1 MEQRRGRLWLDAA
14 VAGAT
19 AGILAE
25 VIVYR
30 LNPEVSQT
38 AASILI
44 GAVMWASWGAV
55 GFGLPLFLVAVV
67 LRQIVRRRG
76 NWSVPALVG
85 LAYLVASVMSKVNA
99 DLHERL
105 LEPSAQLVMRQDAVA
120 WGGGAV
126 IALLGGALVRRRGST
141 PHLRYGFALLLMV
154 LPLVRF
160 LMVSTPP
167 DFPLEVATRAI
178 GVPERRLVVVGVE
191 GLDSGILLG
200 PADDPRYPT
209 LAELRRTGSWG
220 PLHPHSPYL
229 RRAAWTSAAT
239 GCYPDQHGVKSSWGW
254 LLPWLPGEPLRLLPW
269 TPQGSRLI
277 LPWGIAERVTPP
289 PASLPP
295 IWERVRASGV
305 ATAAVSWPGIWGPQV
320 RLDEPRPTTVADVD
334 PNVRSSLQWAVE
346 PFPDRG
352 EIVWDAV
359 VHDSGVVAQ
368 AVVALD
374 SGSNQVWVTLTGLA
388 AARRQLEPLKSG
400 HTREREVLAVAL
412 QLLDDHLRS
421 LLDAAGPGTTIAVVS
436 PYGLAPPDSWER
448 LARLLGVGDDWRTSA
463 ESSPDGLLLMAGVGV
478 SEGTHFA
485 AVRLPDVAPTLCYL
499 VGLPTAQYMQGG
511 LVVDAVDRE
520 FLEAH
525 PLRVV
530 D

>member
-19 AGILAE
+19 AGILGE
-25 VIVYR
+25 VMVYR

-38 AASILI
+38 AVSILI
-44 GAVMWASWGAV
+44 GAVMWASWGAL

-67 LRQIVRRRG
+67 VRQIARRREG
-76 NWSVPALVG
+76 WSVPALVG
-85 LAYLVASVMSKVNA
+85 LAYVVASIMSKANA
-99 DLHERL
+99 DLHEHL
-105 LEPSAQLVMRQDAVA
+105 LSPSAQLVMRQDAVA
-120 WGGGAV
+120 WGIGALV
-126 IALLGGALVRRRGST
+126 ALLGGAAVRRRGAT
-141 PHLRYGFALLLMV
+141 PRLRYGFALLLMV

-167 DFPLEVATRAI
+167 DFPLDVATRAI
-178 GVPERRLVVVGVE
+178 GEPERRLVVVGVE
-191 GLDSGILLG
+191 GLDSGLFLG
-200 PADDPRYPT
+200 SADDPRYPT
-209 LAELRRTGSWG
+209 LAELRRNGSWG
-220 PLHPHSPYL
+220 PLRPHRPYL
-229 RRAAWTSAAT
+229 RRAAWTSVAT
-239 GCYPDQHGVKSSWGW
+239 GCYPDRHGVKSRWGW

-277 LPWGIAERVTPP
+277 LPWGIADRVTPP
-289 PASLPP
+289 AASVPP

-305 ATAAVSWPGIWGPQV
+305 ATEAVAWPGVWGPHV
-320 RLDEPRPTTVADVD
+320 TLGEPRAAAMASVD
-334 PNVRSSLQWAVE
+334 PDVRSSLQWALE
-346 PFPDRG
+346 PFPERG
-352 EIVWDAV
+352 EVVRDAIVLDA
-359 VHDSGVVAQ
+359 GVVAQ
-368 AVVALD
+368 AVDSLE
-374 SGSNQVWVTLTGLA
+374 SGSNHVWLTLTGLA
-388 AARRQLEPLKSG
+388 AARRQLEPTISG

-412 QLLDDHLRS
+412 QVLDDHLRS
-421 LLDAAGPGTTIAVVS
+421 LFEAAGPGATIAVVS

-463 ESSPDGLLLMAGVGV
+463 ESSPEGLLLMAGPGV
-478 SEGTHFA
+478 SQATRFPA
-485 AVRLPDVAPTLCYL
+485 ARLPDVAPTLCYL

-511 LVVDAVDRE
+511 LVVDAVQPE